1 MKLSFTNLNNN
12 LNNNNNND
20 NNNNDNNNIYIYI
33 YLIYYFGD
41 LHNYFSKN
49 TYGYLLSFLFSIT
62 DLR

>member
-1 MKLSFTNLNNN
+1 MIII
-12 LNNNNNND
+12 
-20 NNNNDNNNIYIYI
+20 IYIYI